1 MQKHIDP
8 MSATRDLRLKT
19 GFPEDASRWMR
30 FVHFL
35 ALPAQLLTRY
45 YLGVRVVGINRL
57 VLMLLVL
64 FMISN
69 SGAGF
74 EFDDRGQQWEALG
87 GNLGVALVLFGMGI
101 FYRFRRA
108 AMRRQG
114 ERVHSLSMGIS
125 RFAKLRKADTTE
137 RYVDGLYVVLWGAFL
152 DIFEIFLGSDIIGDW
167 LVISGLC
174 MLGVEKYVHN
184 IRVKQYDGLLNAE
197 GHEMAATASL
207 QAQNSTPPAAP
218 VAPVSTGLDPDL
230 AERIRSRERAGM
242 QAVIH
247 VEAPARV
254 SRRRPAAKAAAR
266 ALALPP
272 AAAEILLLSALAIAL
287 ATAHGRA
294 NAAASQRPAA
304 QTIPSGKAEAGMSAD
319 AVLRLANDYYYGRNG
334 KPQDPVEAARLFR
347 IAADGGNL
355 QAVVNLGH
363 MNRFGEGGFKKDPK
377 KAFALYWDAA
387 AKFHPVGLS
396 YYADMLASGEGGVK
410 DETLAVRYYEI
421 AARTLPRAT
430 FGLGLMYRDG
440 RGGLTKSDAKY
451 LELCTQAA
459 EADFD
464 VAQLSLGFHY
474 LFGDHGVTADPIKAA
489 MWLQRAADQ
498 DVAQAKTMLGR
509 MYAGG
514 NGVEHD
520 DAKAASLFIEAAD
533 GGDDDA
539 KYQLALLVLEGR
551 GGQAQDTGRFV
562 CLVVEAAAGGV
573 GDAQRA
579 LDVLKNMAR
588 KGDKI
593 LQSAL
598 AQYGAKWQ

>member
-8 MSATRDLRLKT
+8 MSATRDLRMKT

-45 YLGVRVVGINRL
+45 YLGVRIVGFGRL
-57 VLMLLVL
+57 AGMLLLL
-64 FMISN
+64 FMLAN

-74 EFDDRGQQWEALG
+74 EFDDRGDQWEALG
-87 GNLGVALVLFGMGI
+87 ANLGVALVLFGMGI

-137 RYVDGLYVVLWGAFL
+137 RYVDGLYVVLIGAFL
-152 DIFEIFLGSDIIGDW
+152 DIFEIFLGSDIIGDL

-174 MLGVEKYVHN
+174 LLGVEKYVHN

-197 GHEMAATASL
+197 GHELAATASL
-207 QAQNSTPPAAP
+207 QAQNNSPPAAP
-218 VAPVSTGLDPDL
+218 AMPVSTGLDPDL
-230 AERIRSRERAGM
+230 AERIRAREKTRM
-242 QAVIH
+242 QAVAH
-247 VEAPARV
+247 AEAPARV
-254 SRRRPAAKAAAR
+254 SRRRPVAKAAAR

-272 AAAEILLLSALAIAL
+272 ATVEFLLLGALALAL

-294 NAAASQRPAA
+294 NAAENQRRAAGATASTRE
-304 QTIPSGKAEAGMSAD
+304 EAGLSAD
-319 AVLRLANDYYYGRNG
+319 AVLRLANAYYYGRNG
-334 KPQDPVEAARLFR
+334 RQQNPAEAARLYR

-363 MNRFGEGGFKKDPK
+363 MTRFGEGGIKKDPK
-377 KAFALYWDAA
+377 KGFALYGATA
-387 AKFHPVGLS
+387 AKFYPVGLS

-410 DETLAVRYYEI
+410 DDALAVRYYEI
-421 AARTLPRAT
+421 AALSFPRARL
-430 FGLGLMYRDG
+430 GLALMYRDG
-440 RGGLTKSDAKY
+440 RGGLVTSDLKY
-451 LELCTQAA
+451 IELCTQAA
-459 EADFD
+459 DD
-464 VAQLSLGFHY
+464 DIDLAQLLLGYHY
-474 LFGDHGVTADPIKAA
+474 LFGDHGVAEDPTKAA
-489 MWLQRAADQ
+489 LWLQRAADQ

-509 MYAGG
+509 MYTVG

-520 DAKAASLFIEAAD
+520 EVKAASLFIEAAE
-533 GGDDDA
+533 GGDDEA

-562 CLVVEAAAGGV
+562 RLVVDAAAGGV
-573 GDAQRA
+573 SDAQKA

-588 KGDKI
+588 KGDKN